1 MQIFW
6 QHSLAA
12 NCLDKL
18 QRFSR
23 NSPDMKT
30 GIPPVL
36 MTFALVCLALAQN
49 TQAVNPPPDGGY
61 PGGNTAEGQSALLSL
76 SSGTYNSAIG
86 VFSLLSDTTGSA
98 NTAVGAGTLLANGSG
113 NNNTATG
120 AGALLNNTIG
130 AGNIANGAF
139 ALFNNSTGSGN
150 IAIGYQAGLSLTT
163 GNNNIDIGNIG
174 FATESNTIRIG
185 DPAIHAGVFIAGIIA
200 MNPATPNQA
209 VLVNPATGQLGS
221 ADIASFGVVSTSPE
235 NTAVGDQALV
245 SNTGA
250 YNTAIGFQSLFSNTS
265 AENNTAVGAEALLTN
280 TGPNN
285 TAVGTAALFSNQGNP
300 NNGTGAFN
308 NAVGANS
315 LFFNT
320 TGSSNNA
327 VGESA
332 LLSNITASANTAI
345 GDVALANNDSS
356 GLGQAGANTAVG
368 AGALFSNVDGDSNN
382 AVGFDALGSNTIGI
396 RNNAVGFDALA
407 NNISGSNNIAI
418 GDSAGQNVT
427 TAGNVICIGANV
439 AGANVSSSCYI
450 GSIFGETSS
459 GGAAVFIA
467 PDGKLGTVTSSRR
480 FKDEIK
486 PMEEASEALFA
497 LKPVTFRYKKEID
510 AAGTSQFGLVA
521 EEVEK
526 VNADL
531 VVRDKEGK
539 PYSVRYDQV
548 NAMLLNEFLKAH
560 QRMEEQGAT
569 IAKQQKQI
577 EALTAGLQKV
587 SGQFEASKRAPQ
599 VVNNP

>member
-1 MQIFW
+1 
-6 QHSLAA
+6 
-12 NCLDKL
+12 
-18 QRFSR
+18 
-23 NSPDMKT
+23 MKPS
-30 GIPPVL
+30 IPPVL

-61 PGGNTAEGQSALLSL
+61 PGGNTAEGQNALQSL

-86 VFSLLSDTTGSA
+86 VFSLLSDSTGSA

-150 IAIGYQAGLSLTT
+150 MAIGYQAGLSLTT
-163 GNNNIDIGNIG
+163 GSNNIDIGNIG
-174 FATESNTIRIG
+174 FAAESNTIRIG
-185 DPAIHAGVFIAGIIA
+185 DPAIHAVVFIAGITA
-200 MNPATPNQA
+200 MSPAAPNQA

-250 YNTAIGFQSLFSNTS
+250 YNTAIGFQSLFSN
-265 AENNTAVGAEALLTN
+265 L
-280 TGPNN
+280 
-285 TAVGTAALFSNQGNP
+285 
-300 NNGTGAFN
+300 
-308 NAVGANS
+308 
-315 LFFNT
+315 
-320 TGSSNNA
+320 
-327 VGESA
+327 
-332 LLSNITASANTAI
+332 
-345 GDVALANNDSS
+345 
-356 GLGQAGANTAVG
+356 
-368 AGALFSNVDGDSNN
+368 DGDSNN
-382 AVGFDALGSNTIGI
+382 ALGFDALGSNTIAI
-396 RNNAVGFDALA
+396 RSTAVGFNALA

-427 TAGNVICIGANV
+427 TAGNVICIWANV

-459 GGAAVFIA
+459 GGACVFINST
-467 PDGKLGTVTSSRR
+467 GKLGTIMSSQR
-480 FKDEIK
+480 FKEEIK
-486 PMEEASEALFA
+486 PMDHASEALFA

-587 SGQFEASKRAPQ
+587 SAQFEASKRAPQ

>member
-1 MQIFW
+1 M
-6 QHSLAA
+6 
-12 NCLDKL
+12 
-18 QRFSR
+18 
-23 NSPDMKT
+23 
-30 GIPPVL
+30 
-36 MTFALVCLALAQN
+36 VC
-49 TQAVNPPPDGGY
+49 
-61 PGGNTAEGQSALLSL
+61 
-76 SSGTYNSAIG
+76 
-86 VFSLLSDTTGSA
+86 
-98 NTAVGAGTLLANGSG
+98 
-113 NNNTATG
+113 
-120 AGALLNNTIG
+120 
-130 AGNIANGAF
+130 
-139 ALFNNSTGSGN
+139 SGN
-150 IAIGYQAGLSLTT
+150 IGIGYQAGFALTN
-163 GNNNIDIGNIG
+163 GNSNIAIGNIG
-174 FATESNTIRIG
+174 VAGESNTIRIG
-185 DPAIHAGVFIAGIIA
+185 DSAIHAGIFLAGITA
-200 MNPATPNQA
+200 MSPAAPNQA

-221 ADIASFGVVSTSPE
+221 ADVSTFGVVITDPE

-320 TGSSNNA
+320 TGGSNNA

-368 AGALFSNVDGDSNN
+368 AGALFSNLDGDSNN
-382 AVGFDALGSNTIGI
+382 ALGFDALGSNTTGI

-407 NNISGSNNIAI
+407 NNTSGSNNIAI

-427 TAGNVICIGANV
+427 TAGNVMCIGANV

-459 GGAAVFIA
+459 GGAAVFINSA
-467 PDGKLGTVTSSRR
+467 GKLGTIMSSQR
-480 FKDEIK
+480 FKEAIK
-486 PMEEASEALFA
+486 PMDEASEALFA

-510 AAGTSQFGLVA
+510 AAGISQFGLEA
-521 EEVEK
+521 EEAQK
-526 VNADL
+526 VNSDL

-548 NAMLLNEFLKAH
+548 NAMLLNEFLKEH
-560 QRMEEQGAT
+560 RKVQEQDCKIEKQEAT
-569 IAKQQKQI
+569 IAQLTQEI
-577 EALTAGLQKV
+577 ETVVANATAK
-587 SGQFEASKRAPQ
+587 ASTR
-599 VVNNP
+599 

>member
-1 MQIFW
+1 M
-6 QHSLAA
+6 
-12 NCLDKL
+12 
-18 QRFSR
+18 
-23 NSPDMKT
+23 
-30 GIPPVL
+30 V
-36 MTFALVCLALAQN
+36 FALVCLALAQN
-49 TQAVNPPPDGGY
+49 TQALNPPPDGGY
-61 PGGNTAEGQSALLSL
+61 PGGNTAEGQNALLSL
-76 SSGTYNSAIG
+76 SSGTYDTAIG
-86 VFSLLSDTTGSA
+86 LFSLISDTTGST

-139 ALFNNSTGSGN
+139 ALFTNSTGSGN

-174 FATESNTIRIG
+174 IAGESNTIRIG
-185 DPAIHAGVFIAGIIA
+185 DPAIHAGVFLAGIAA

-209 VLVNPATGQLGS
+209 VLVDPATGQLGS
-221 ADIASFGVVSTSPE
+221 ADIASFGVVSTTPE
-235 NTAVGDQALV
+235 NTAVGDQALF

-250 YNTAIGFQSLFSNTS
+250 YNTATGFQSLFSNTS
-265 AENNTAVGAEALLTN
+265 AENNTAVGAEALLNN

-285 TAVGTAALFSNQGNP
+285 TAVGAGALFSNQGDP

-320 TGSSNNA
+320 TGNSNNA

-332 LLSNITASANTAI
+332 LLSNVIAFGNTAI
-345 GDVALANNDSS
+345 GDVALGNNDSTGTGDGS
-356 GLGQAGANTAVG
+356 ANTAVG
-368 AGALFSNVDGDSNN
+368 AGALFSNVDGNSNN
-382 AVGFDALGSNTIGI
+382 AVGFDALGSNDTGNF
-396 RNNAVGFDALA
+396 NNAIGFDALS
-407 NNISGSNNIAI
+407 NNISGSSNIAL
-418 GDSAGQNVT
+418 GDSAGQNVF
-427 TAGNVICIGANV
+427 TANNVICIGANI
-439 AGANVSSSCYI
+439 AGANVSNSCYI
-450 GSIFGETSS
+450 GSIFGQTSS
-459 GGAAVFIA
+459 GGAAVFID

-480 FKDEIK
+480 FKEEIK
-486 PMEEASEALFA
+486 PMEGASEALFA
-497 LKPVTFRYKKEID
+497 LKPVTFCYRKEID

-548 NAMLLNEFLKAH
+548 NAMLLNEFLKEHSTVQELKKEIAMLSATVKEQAAQI
-560 QRMEEQGAT
+560 QR
-569 IAKQQKQI
+569 
-577 EALTAGLQKV
+577 V
-587 SGQFEASKRAPQ
+587 SAQLDASKPAPQ
-599 VVNNP
+599 VANNR